1 MSYWIK
7 SRLSSIYRLFSRGL
21 QVRES
26 VRALSRNKLR
36 SALPVIG
43 IGIGIAAVVC
53 VMAIGAAGSRRAE
66 QQLRNLGD
74 NFIWIEA
81 GSRNINGVRS
91 GSHGMNTLTMGDV
104 EAIRQGVPGIRCVSP
119 NVDGIRTQFLFEA
132 IMLSLFG
139 SLIGLLL
146 GMAGSFVFGYAA
158 GWSVSVPALSLIAA
172 PVFAVIAGVCSGL
185 YPAWRATLI
194 DPITA
199 LRLE

>member
-1 MSYWIK
+1 
-7 SRLSSIYRLFSRGL
+7 
-21 QVRES
+21 
-26 VRALSRNKLR
+26 
-36 SALPVIG
+36 
-43 IGIGIAAVVC
+43 
-53 VMAIGAAGSRRAE
+53 
-66 QQLRNLGD
+66 
-74 NFIWIEA
+74 
-81 GSRNINGVRS
+81 
-91 GSHGMNTLTMGDV
+91 
-104 EAIRQGVPGIRCVSP
+104 
-119 NVDGIRTQFLFEA
+119 
-132 IMLSLFG
+132 MLSLFG